1 MTYSPLDVSVDEKQN
16 HKLRKA
22 IEEKKALSIKVF
34 VGKNLEPKTVL
45 FTPSQILKIERAKL
59 IGKNNVTVRMSRKQV
74 QANTNHNGGFLW
86 GLVSRLAPAVVGG
99 IASGLASKAFS
110 GDGVYFQK
118 KGLCAKL
125 EPVKGGGLYL
135 TPHPNLA
142 VGDGLFVSDNTK
154 IKQGRGLLLGENS
167 PFKNIPI
174 LNLLL

>member
-16 HKLRKA
+16 HKLLKA
-22 IEEKKALSIKVF
+22 IEEKKSLSIKVF

-74 QANTNHNGGFLW
+74 QANTSHNGGFLW

-110 GDGVYFQK
+110 GDSVYFK
-118 KGLCAKL
+118 KNDCVLKWNQ
-125 EPVKGGGLYL
+125 EKGEDY
-135 TPHPNLA
+135 
-142 VGDGLFVSDNTK
+142 
-154 IKQGRGLLLGENS
+154 I
-167 PFKNIPI
+167 
-174 LNLLL
+174 

>member
-16 HKLRKA
+16 HKLLKA

-45 FTPSQILKIERAKL
+45 FTPSQIERAKL

-74 QANTNHNGGFLW
+74 QANTSHNGGFLW

-118 KGLCAKL
+118 KDC
-125 EPVKGGGLYL
+125 VR
-135 TPHPNLA
+135 NW
-142 VGDGLFVSDNTK
+142 N
-154 IKQGRGLLLGENS
+154 Q
-167 PFKNIPI
+167 
-174 LNLLL
+174 